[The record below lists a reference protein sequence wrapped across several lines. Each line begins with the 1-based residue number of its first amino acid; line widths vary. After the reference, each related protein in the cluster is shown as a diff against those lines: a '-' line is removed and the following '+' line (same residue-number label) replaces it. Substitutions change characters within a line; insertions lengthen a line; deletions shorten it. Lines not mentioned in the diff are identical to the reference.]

1 MSTKL
6 ENSTTE
12 DVNFDTSSFE
22 PSQNIQQE
30 ATEEIQ
36 ETKEEIIQE
45 AQETKEEII
54 QEAQETKEEIIQ
66 EAQET
71 KEEIIQE
78 AQETK
83 EEIIQETDKLIDLVK
98 EEALNLLKD
107 KLLSEIGSKE
117 VDKQLLMKLLVI
129 GMETIEKSQV
139 KGKDQK
145 KIVIDTLI
153 QIIKLPNVKVPQEE
167 RLLLF
172 LENDLD
178 DIIDLVIDASK
189 GKIDINK
196 AEKHA
201 VSLLKCLFTCL
212 KKND

>member
-1 MSTKL
+1 MSKEL
-6 ENSTTE
+6 VNSITTSTE

-22 PSQNIQQE
+22 PSQKIEQQE
-30 ATEEIQ
+30 VQKATEEIKQEVQKATEEIIQETQ

-45 AQETKEEII
+45 AQETTEEI
-54 QEAQETKEEIIQ
+54 K
-66 EAQET
+66 
-71 KEEIIQE
+71 
-78 AQETK
+78 
-83 EEIIQETDKLIDLVK
+83 QETDKLIDLVK

-189 GKIDINK
+189 GKININK